1 MAYKPFDLTG
11 KVALVTGGNGGIGFG
26 MAEAMA
32 QAGADVVIWG
42 SNPTKNADAE
52 EKLKATGVRVLTQVV
67 NVADEEAVRA
77 GMVEAVN
84 KMGRVDTVIANA
96 GIGGG
101 APSFSEFSTEQYRR
115 VMSVNLDGV
124 FFTFREACKHMVARA
139 GEGDRAGGSLVVIS
153 SLSALDGAPR
163 NEAYAATKGAVISM
177 IRAIAV
183 EHARYGVRAN
193 AILPGWI
200 ATDMT
205 AGAQGNDKFNDNVI
219 KRVPVRRWGQPADFG
234 GMAVYLASDA
244 SSFHTGD
251 SFLIDGGYG
260 IFRPEARRA
269 AVRLRPGPG

>member
-1 MAYKPFDLTG
+1 M
-11 KVALVTGGNGGIGFG
+11 VEAL
-26 MAEAMA
+26 A

-42 SNPTKNADAE
+42 SNGKKNAAAAETLKDA
-52 EKLKATGVRVLTQVV
+52 GVRVLTQVV
-67 NVADEEAVRA
+67 DVSDETAVREGMAEAVRQ
-77 GMVEAVN
+77 
-84 KMGRVDTVIANA
+84 MGRIDTVVANA

-101 APSFSEFSTEQYRR
+101 ASSFADFPTETYRR
-115 VMSVNLDGV
+115 VLAVNLDGV

-139 GEGDRAGGSLVVIS
+139 EGGDKAGGSLVVIS
-153 SLSALDGAPR
+153 SLSAYDGAPR

-205 AGAQGNDKFNDNVI
+205 AGAQGNDKFNDAVI
-219 KRVPVRRWGQPADFG
+219 RRVPVRRWGQPADFG
-234 GMAVYLASDA
+234 GIAVYLASDA
-244 SSFHTGD
+244 SAFHTGD

-260 IFRPEARRA
+260 IF
-269 AVRLRPGPG
+269 

>member
-1 MAYKPFDLTG
+1 MAYRPFDLTG

-26 MAEAMA
+26 MVEALA

-42 SNPTKNADAE
+42 SNGKKNAAAAETLKDA
-52 EKLKATGVRVLTQVV
+52 GVRVLTQVV
-67 NVADEEAVRA
+67 DVSDETAVREGMAEAVRQ
-77 GMVEAVN
+77 
-84 KMGRVDTVIANA
+84 MGRIDTVVANA

-101 APSFSEFSTEQYRR
+101 ASSFADFPTETYRR
-115 VMSVNLDGV
+115 VLAVNLDGV

-139 GEGDRAGGSLVVIS
+139 DGGDKAGGSLVVIS
-153 SLSALDGAPR
+153 SLSAYDGAPR

-205 AGAQGNDKFNDNVI
+205 AGAQGNDKFNDAVI
-219 KRVPVRRWGQPADFG
+219 RRVPVRRWGQPADFG
-234 GMAVYLASDA
+234 GIAVYLASDA
-244 SSFHTGD
+244 SAFHTGD

-260 IFRPEARRA
+260 IF
-269 AVRLRPGPG
+269 

>member
-1 MAYKPFDLTG
+1 MAYRPFDLTG

-26 MAEAMA
+26 MVEALA

-42 SNPTKNADAE
+42 SNGKKNAAAAETLKDA
-52 EKLKATGVRVLTQVV
+52 GVRVLTQVV
-67 NVADEEAVRA
+67 DVSDETAVREGMAEAVRQ
-77 GMVEAVN
+77 
-84 KMGRVDTVIANA
+84 MGRIDTVVANA

-101 APSFSEFSTEQYRR
+101 ASSFADFPTETYRR
-115 VMSVNLDGV
+115 VLAVNLDGV
-124 FFTFREACKHMVARA
+124 FFTLREACKHMVARA
-139 GEGDRAGGSLVVIS
+139 EGGDKAGGSLVVIS
-153 SLSALDGAPR
+153 SLSAYDGAPR

-205 AGAQGNDKFNDNVI
+205 AGAQGNDKFNDAVI
-219 KRVPVRRWGQPADFG
+219 RRVPVRRWGQPADFG
-234 GMAVYLASDA
+234 GIAVYLASDA
-244 SSFHTGD
+244 SAFHTGD

-260 IFRPEARRA
+260 IF
-269 AVRLRPGPG
+269 

>member
-1 MAYKPFDLTG
+1 MAYRPFDLTG

-26 MAEAMA
+26 MVEALA

-42 SNPTKNADAE
+42 SNGKKNAAAAETLKDA
-52 EKLKATGVRVLTQVV
+52 GVRVLTQVV
-67 NVADEEAVRA
+67 DVSDETAVREGMAEAVRQ
-77 GMVEAVN
+77 
-84 KMGRVDTVIANA
+84 MGRIDTVVANA

-101 APSFSEFSTEQYRR
+101 ASSFADFPTETYRR
-115 VMSVNLDGV
+115 VLAVNLDGV

-139 GEGDRAGGSLVVIS
+139 EGGDKAGGSLVVIS
-153 SLSALDGAPR
+153 SLSAYDGAPR

-205 AGAQGNDKFNDNVI
+205 AGAQGNDKFNDAVI
-219 KRVPVRRWGQPADFG
+219 RRVPVRRWGQPADFG
-234 GMAVYLASDA
+234 GIAVYLASDA
-244 SSFHTGD
+244 SAFHTGD

-260 IFRPEARRA
+260 IF
-269 AVRLRPGPG
+269 

>member
-1 MAYKPFDLTG
+1 MAYRPFDLTG

-26 MAEAMA
+26 MVEALA

-42 SNPTKNADAE
+42 SNGKKTAAAAETLKDA
-52 EKLKATGVRVLTQVV
+52 GVRVLTQVV
-67 NVADEEAVRA
+67 DVSDETAVREGMAEAVRQ
-77 GMVEAVN
+77 
-84 KMGRVDTVIANA
+84 MGRIDTVVANA

-101 APSFSEFSTEQYRR
+101 ASSFADFPTETYRR
-115 VMSVNLDGV
+115 VLAVNLDGV

-139 GEGDRAGGSLVVIS
+139 DGGDKAGGSLVVIS
-153 SLSALDGAPR
+153 SLSAYDGAPR

-205 AGAQGNDKFNDNVI
+205 AGAQGNDKFNDAVI
-219 KRVPVRRWGQPADFG
+219 RRVPVRRWGQPADFG
-234 GMAVYLASDA
+234 GIAVYLASDA
-244 SSFHTGD
+244 SAFHTGD

-260 IFRPEARRA
+260 IF
-269 AVRLRPGPG
+269 